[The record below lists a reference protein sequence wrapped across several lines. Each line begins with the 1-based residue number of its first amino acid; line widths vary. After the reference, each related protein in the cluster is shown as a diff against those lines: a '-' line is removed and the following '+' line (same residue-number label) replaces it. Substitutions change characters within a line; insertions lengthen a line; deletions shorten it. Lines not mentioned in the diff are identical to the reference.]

1 MTSGSP
7 AKLLLTFALPLM
19 FGNMFQQLYTMVD
32 TVVVGQFVG
41 VEALASVGS
50 ADWLNFMVLGVITGF
65 TQGFSILISQ
75 RWGAADL
82 PGLRKTVTM
91 SVLLSAGLALLVSI
105 LSQLAAGPVLRLLQT
120 PANVFDGALIYLRV
134 CFGGIAVIT
143 AYNLSAS
150 ILRALGD
157 SRTPLIAMI
166 IASLLNIG
174 LDLLF
179 VVGFSWG
186 IAGAAA
192 ATVTAQAFSCVFC
205 ILALRGVPALSLA
218 GADWKPDRPVLSRLA
233 ALGTPLAFQNLVIG
247 GGGLVVQRVINGFG
261 FLFVAGITATNKLY
275 GLLEIAA
282 TSFGFAVAT
291 FVGQNLGAGK
301 IHRIK
306 KGVHSA
312 LKMAVATSLVIS
324 ALTITLG
331 RHILR
336 LFVSDT
342 AQDVDTVLRYAYDF
356 LFVMSVGLFVLY
368 ALYVYRSALQ
378 GMGDTLIPMASGI
391 FELVTRIV
399 IVLLLPRFVGEYGV
413 YLAEPGAWTAAAIL
427 LTVCYYLRLRRLS
440 REKGLSE

>member
-1 MTSGSP
+1 MTAGSP
-7 AKLLLTFALPLM
+7 AKLILTFALPLM

-50 ADWLNFMVLGVITGF
+50 ADWLNFMVLGMVTGF

-82 PGLRKTVTM
+82 PGLRKAVTM
-91 SVLLSAGLALLVSI
+91 SVLLSAGMAVIVSI
-105 LSQLAAGPVLRLLQT
+105 LSQIAAGPVLRLLKT
-120 PANVFDGALIYLRV
+120 PENVLDGALTYLRV

-143 AYNLSAS
+143 AYNLAAS

-166 IASLLNIG
+166 IASFLNIG

-186 IAGAAA
+186 VAGAAA
-192 ATVTAQAFSCVFC
+192 ATVTAQAFSCIFC
-205 ILALRGVPALSLA
+205 VLALRGIPALSLSKD
-218 GADWKPDRPVLSRLA
+218 DWEPERPVLSRLV

-261 FLFVAGITATNKLY
+261 FLFVAGVTATNKLY

-291 FVGQNLGAGK
+291 YVGQNLGAGK
-301 IHRIK
+301 MQRIK

-312 LKMAVATSLVIS
+312 LKMAVATSLAIS
-324 ALTITLG
+324 ALTIILG
-331 RHILR
+331 RYILR

-342 AQDVDTVLRYAYDF
+342 AQDVDAVLGYAYDF

-378 GMGDTLIPMASGI
+378 GMGDTLIPMVSGI
-391 FELVTRIV
+391 FELITRIS
-399 IVLLLPRFVGEYGV
+399 IVLLLPRLVGEYGV
-413 YLAEPGAWTAAAIL
+413 YLAEPGAWAAAAVL
-427 LTVCYYLRLRRLS
+427 LTVCYYLRLRKLTR
-440 REKGLSE
+440 